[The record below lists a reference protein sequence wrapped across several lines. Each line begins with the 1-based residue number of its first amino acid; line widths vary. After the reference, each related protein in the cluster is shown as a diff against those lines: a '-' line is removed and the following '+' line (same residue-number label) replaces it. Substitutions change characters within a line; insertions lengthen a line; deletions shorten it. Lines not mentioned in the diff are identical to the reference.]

1 MTKKAWLFRNFSRP
15 VTNGPLVMAIRTLP
29 CLYLPYFLLLFSNFQ
44 DGGVLNYAWAW
55 VVCQVLCL
63 DVAESSC
70 NGRGPDN
77 HGLQLPLAYLAFDV
91 PSSPN
96 ARLDAYLTSHK
107 TYLIRCNSS
116 SSLHPFSH
124 GRTGRKM
131 LRGKCLRIW
140 RQCRRCWFV
149 PNGDPTARRDP
160 DVLGWA

>member
-1 MTKKAWLFRNFSRP
+1 
-15 VTNGPLVMAIRTLP
+15 MAIRTLP
-29 CLYLPYFLLLFSNFQ
+29 CPYLPYFLLLFSNFQ
-44 DGGVLNYAWAW
+44 DVGVLNYAWAW

-107 TYLIRCNSS
+107 TYLIGSIHKVHTYADFPAFSTPSPLSYAFHAAYQCYPYAKLGI
-116 SSLHPFSH
+116 SLTPPSPSAHTYLMDAS
-124 GRTGRKM
+124 
-131 LRGKCLRIW
+131 
-140 RQCRRCWFV
+140 
-149 PNGDPTARRDP
+149 
-160 DVLGWA
+160 